1 MKTPYQI
8 LGVNKEADDDVI
20 RQAYL
25 SLVKRFPPE
34 RFADEF
40 QRIYRAYELLKT
52 EEDRQAYRLF
62 HCELPEPAEIAAL
75 LVPGENEKIPR
86 STEAFQQRLSRD
98 LKQFC
103 AGFRL

>member
-1 MKTPYQI
+1 MKTPYHI

-25 SLVKRFPPE
+25 SLVRRYPPE
-34 RFADEF
+34 RFPDEF
-40 QRIYRAYELLKT
+40 QSIHHAYELIRT
-52 EEDRQAYRLF
+52 EKDRLTYRLF
-62 HCELPEPAEIAAL
+62 YCKLPGPAEIAAL
-75 LVPGENEKIPR
+75 LLPGGSGDVPSN
-86 STEAFQQRLSRD
+86 TEEFQQRLSRD